1 MGIHGADRGP
11 GQHVPLRSDRP
22 LWTAKHRGPDH
33 LHQWNQ
39 PVRTPSLS
47 LSKLHQGSNSHEF
60 IERMHS
66 LIKIF
71 HPIDHFFTL
80 FVIFTLS
87 CNSVW
92 YADIVVVTSTSVSLY
107 FNCCINELKN

>member
-1 MGIHGADRGP
+1 
-11 GQHVPLRSDRP
+11 
-22 LWTAKHRGPDH
+22 
-33 LHQWNQ
+33 
-39 PVRTPSLS
+39 
-47 LSKLHQGSNSHEF
+47 
-60 IERMHS
+60 MHS

-107 FNCCINELKN
+107 FNCCINELKKIDYITETDIEIKRDYSKK